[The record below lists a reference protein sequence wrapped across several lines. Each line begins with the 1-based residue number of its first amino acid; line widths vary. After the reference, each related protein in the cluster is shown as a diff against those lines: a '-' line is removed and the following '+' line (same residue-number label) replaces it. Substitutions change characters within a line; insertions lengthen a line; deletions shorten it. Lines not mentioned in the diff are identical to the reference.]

1 MPDDHTDQ
9 TQTEQAKAAERVR
22 QQVIDAL
29 ELSRFVVATGVTNKD
44 GKPLDFADIG
54 TIQGAAASLGLLDVT
69 PGSAGTAASAGGTAT
84 RTMDTGAWNVFEQ
97 AYYRLAIAT
106 HPVTAETLRNTRYA
120 AGAGA
125 THAEFLVG
133 RWRNAAPAQRFT
145 WKLWLWTIGFAV
157 FVLLTEAGINWLGG
171 FGDLSGRWKV
181 LRDLLQA
188 LQPWAYGG
196 LGACAFLLRSGHYYI
211 YARSFD
217 LRRTPEYYNRI
228 LLGALSGGAIILFA
242 DYLSSQEDNVT
253 HIGTTALG
261 FIAGYSSDFL
271 FNTIERIITAIFPK
285 VQVETVKRDEDK
297 KPAPPPANGNKEDN
311 DDGKP
316 KAS

>member
-1 MPDDHTDQ
+1 MPDDNTDQ

-22 QQVIDAL
+22 QQVEDAL
-29 ELSRFVVATGVTNKD
+29 DLSRYVIASGIRD
-44 GKPLDFADIG
+44 SHGQPLAFPDIAI
-54 TIQGAAASLGLLDVT
+54 IQGAAATLGMLAVNAGPA
-69 PGSAGTAASAGGTAT
+69 PGGVISEAA
-84 RTMDTGAWNVFEQ
+84 WVEFEE

-106 HPVTAETLRNTRYA
+106 SPVTAETLRNTRYA
-120 AGAGA
+120 AGAG
-125 THAEFLVG
+125 
-133 RWRNAAPAQRFT
+133 RAAVHFGEAGWWCYIWLRICGYSPAQRFT
-145 WKLWLWTIGFAV
+145 RLLWLITALFAVAV
-157 FVLLTEAGINWLGG
+157 FVSEWQINSLGLAA
-171 FGDLSGRWKV
+171 DANSVKV
-181 LRDLLQA
+181 SKEFWQA
-188 LQPWAYGG
+188 VQPWIYGG
-196 LGACAFLLRSGHYYI
+196 LGSCAYLLRSGHYFI

-297 KPAPPPANGNKEDN
+297 KPAPPPANVVKPAEV
-311 DDGKP
+311 KP
-316 KAS
+316 KTP

>member
-1 MPDDHTDQ
+1 MPDDNTDQ

-29 ELSRFVVATGVTNKD
+29 ELSRFVVATGVTDKD

-69 PGSAGTAASAGGTAT
+69 PGTATTAGATAARS
-84 RTMDTGAWNVFEQ
+84 MDTGAWNVFEQ

-157 FVLLTEAGINWLGG
+157 FVLLTEAGINWLG
-171 FGDLSGRWKV
+171 LSGDVEGWRKV
-181 LRDLLQA
+181 SKDLLQA

-228 LLGALSGGAIILFA
+228 LLGALSGGAIILFS
-242 DYLSSQEDNVT
+242 DYLMTQDDSVS
-253 HIGTTALG
+253 HIGSTALG

-285 VQVETVKRDEDK
+285 VQVETVKRDKDK
-297 KPAPPPANGNKEDN
+297 KTAAPPADGG
-311 DDGKP
+311 DGKGP
-316 KAS
+316 K

>member
-9 TQTEQAKAAERVR
+9 MQTEQDKAAERVR

-29 ELSRFVVATGVTNKD
+29 ELSRFVVATGVTDKD
-44 GKPLDFADIG
+44 GKPLAFADIK
-54 TIQGAAASLGLLDVT
+54 TIQGAAVSVGLLDVK
-69 PGSAGTAASAGGTAT
+69 PAASPVQPLDTAA
-84 RTMDTGAWNVFEQ
+84 WNAFEE
-97 AYYRLAIAT
+97 AYYHLSIIT

-125 THAEFLVG
+125 SHAEFLAG
-133 RWRNAAPAQRFT
+133 KTRDISPAQRFT
-145 WKLWLWTIGFAV
+145 RALWGLTVFFAI
-157 FVLLTEAGINWLGG
+157 FVLGTEALINWLGG
-171 FGDLSGRWKV
+171 HGDLSGWFKV
-181 LRDLLQA
+181 SRDLLQA

-196 LGACAFLLRSGHYYI
+196 LGACAYLLRQGHYYI

-297 KPAPPPANGNKEDN
+297 KPAPPPANGDKGAN
-311 DDGKP
+311 DDGKQNKP
-316 KAS
+316 